1 MQIPQNKFK
10 QALKEGRLQIGLWS
24 SLCSNIAVEVIGDSG
39 FDWILIDSEHA
50 PNELSGIVTQLQALS
65 AASAA
70 NTTAIVRPAWLDTVA
85 IKRILDIGAQ
95 SILVPYVQ
103 TEAEARLAVASVR
116 YPPAGIRGVAPVIRA
131 SHYGRISNY
140 LADADSQICLLV
152 QVETAAA
159 MTQLEA
165 IASVE
170 GVDGVFIGPSDLA
183 ASLGHLGN
191 PAHTEVQAVLRN
203 AATRLKTIGKPAGIL
218 TSNAEEARRYI
229 EWGYTF
235 VAVGTDINVL
245 RFGADALVKS
255 FKH

>member
-1 MQIPQNKFK
+1 MQITQNKFK

-50 PNELSGIVTQLQALS
+50 PNELSGIVSQLQALS

-85 IKRILDIGAQ
+85 IKRILDVGAQ

-103 TEAEARLAVASVR
+103 TEAEAKLAVASVR

-131 SHYGRISNY
+131 SHYGRVNNY
-140 LADADSQICLLV
+140 LAEADSQICLLL

-165 IASVE
+165 IATVE

-191 PAHTEVQAVLRN
+191 PAHADVQAALRS
-203 AATRLKTIGKPAGIL
+203 AVTRLNAIGKPAGIL

-229 EWGYTF
+229 DWGYKF
-235 VAVGTDINVL
+235 VAVGSDINVL
-245 RFGADALVKS
+245 RFGADALVKC
-255 FKH
+255 FKD